1 MKDHALVCSQMS
13 CFPRDQ
19 NQDGAAWI
27 LEGVTWSLVSRHSL
41 EWSCPWIEPW
51 KSPKTNITK
60 LKQNNL
66 PVESYVLINEHVT
79 ISLISKTHCTWEVWY
94 VYQFSG
100 FTEGQ
105 LNAIGTEGL
114 YAPYSES
121 LRRVQLANITRYQF
135 GTSVNFFV
143 KTNAFELSSKL
154 ADLASFSEMGGSL
167 GDIIVRDA
175 TRAPNVFI
183 SCEPDYF

>member
-94 VYQFSG
+94 VYQSSG

-105 LNAIGTEGL
+105 SNAIGKEGP
-114 YAPYSES
+114 YVPYSES
-121 LRRVQLANITRYQF
+121 LHRVQLASITRHQF
-135 GTSVNFFV
+135 GASVNFLC
-143 KTNAFELSSKL
+143 KNQCIW
-154 ADLASFSEMGGSL
+154 
-167 GDIIVRDA
+167 II
-175 TRAPNVFI
+175 
-183 SCEPDYF
+183 S